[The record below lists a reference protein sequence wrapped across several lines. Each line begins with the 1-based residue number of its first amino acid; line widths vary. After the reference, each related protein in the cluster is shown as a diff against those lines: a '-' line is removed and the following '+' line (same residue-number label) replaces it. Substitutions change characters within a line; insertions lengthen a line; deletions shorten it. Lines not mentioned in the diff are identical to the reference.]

1 MCSKGKLFIRSDSSF
16 SKDKVCWRCSNGK
29 CNKKLSIREGS
40 WFSKSNLLLEQIVK
54 LTYYWVYKC
63 PADFVTR
70 ELCIGSQHTL
80 VDWYNFA
87 REVCVEIIQR
97 DSEQIGGDEKEVEID
112 ESKFG
117 KRKYHRGKRVDGVW
131 VFGGIERQSKKCFFQ
146 IVEDRN
152 AQTLIPIIQKY
163 IKPRTVILSDCWK
176 AYSSLKDEG
185 YTHLTVNHSIEFKN
199 KETGACTNLIES
211 TSNAVK
217 KSFPKTGSQKQLYNS
232 YHVEYCIRKIYLTDA
247 QDKFSAFLE
256 LIKRVYPGKRHE
268 VLQPVSGNS
277 PVSQRPQTS
286 PFNSSMD
293 LFD

>member
-1 MCSKGKLFIRSDSSF
+1 M
-16 SKDKVCWRCSNGK
+16 CWRCSNGK

-40 WFSKSNLLLEQIVK
+40 WFSKSKHLLEQIVK

-70 ELCIGSQHTL
+70 ELRIGSERTL
-80 VDWYNFA
+80 VDWYNFS

-97 DSEQIGGDEKEVEID
+97 DSERIGGDGKEVEFD

-117 KRKYHRGKRVDGVW
+117 KRKYHRGRRWMVYGSLEVLKDRVRS
-131 VFGGIERQSKKCFFQ
+131 VFSQ
-146 IVEDRN
+146 IVVERS
-152 AQTLIPIIQKY
+152 ALTLIPIIQKY
-163 IKPRTVILSDCWK
+163 IKPGPVILSDCWK
-176 AYSSLKDEG
+176 AYRSLKDEG

-211 TSNAVK
+211 IWNAVK
-217 KSFPKTGSQKQLYNS
+217 KSFLKTGSQKQLYDS
-232 YHVEYCIRKIYLTDA
+232 YLAGYCIRKKYLNDI
-247 QDKFSAFLE
+247 QDKFSVFLE
-256 LIKRVYPGKRHE
+256 LIKKVYPGKRGE
-268 VLQPVSGNS
+268 VLQPVSVNS
-277 PVSQRPQTS
+277 PVSKRPQTP